1 MRRADRRSNPDPSGG
16 ARERGGGR
24 SRRSGYAGSGLVRRT
39 LGSTI
44 TRALLHQVDKDRRTS
59 VASPTPWPSDAF
71 YQEHRRCGDL
81 DGDVDGDRVWMDV
94 LVRLINASDE
104 NGTVRDNGLRVLAS
118 VGLAVGGIFGM
129 AGTFAPSASLRGLAW
144 GIDGVGLV
152 MAGAVLTLVFYRKGQ
167 DLVASGFLVFAVGE
181 GVILSGA
188 AMDLT
193 ASVPSFGAG
202 TSLWALALVL
212 ISIPRVFPLPVRL
225 LGLFAAVLFAATAVP
240 IFAGVQVLPT
250 TSPLPFYAY
259 PVLVATLGGWIW
271 TLVKANS
278 SMG

>member
-1 MRRADRRSNPDPSGG
+1 
-16 ARERGGGR
+16 
-24 SRRSGYAGSGLVRRT
+24 
-39 LGSTI
+39 
-44 TRALLHQVDKDRRTS
+44 VDKDRRTS

-181 GVILSGA
+181 GIILSGA

>member
-1 MRRADRRSNPDPSGG
+1 M
-16 ARERGGGR
+16 
-24 SRRSGYAGSGLVRRT
+24 
-39 LGSTI
+39 
-44 TRALLHQVDKDRRTS
+44 DKDRRTS

-240 IFAGVQVLPT
+240 IFAGVQVMPT

-271 TLVKANS
+271 SLTTGWSRRA
-278 SMG
+278 